1 MKYKYIVFVVALLL
15 ILIFMAIRL
24 FNHSIDVVVSD
35 IKHMRFH
42 YTKGYAMNADVSY
55 EIDCDNG
62 ECILTYKP
70 YGIDMESAKKKKLD
84 SETVKKIE
92 NILTKYEVARWD
104 GFNKNAKNVL
114 DGDSFSFSLTM
125 KDDSNISA
133 SGYMKWP
140 ENYGNVR
147 SELDAI
153 FEKLFDK

>member
-1 MKYKYIVFVVALLL
+1 MKYKYIVFVAILLL
-15 ILIFMAIRL
+15 VLILMAIRL
-24 FNHSIDVVVSD
+24 FNHSVDVVVSD

-55 EIDCDNG
+55 EIECSDG

-70 YGIDMESAKKKKLD
+70 YGIDENDAKKKKLD

-104 GFNKNAKNVL
+104 GFDKSAKDVL

-125 KDDSNISA
+125 KDDSSISA

-147 SELDAI
+147 NELDSL
-153 FEKLFDK
+153 FESLF